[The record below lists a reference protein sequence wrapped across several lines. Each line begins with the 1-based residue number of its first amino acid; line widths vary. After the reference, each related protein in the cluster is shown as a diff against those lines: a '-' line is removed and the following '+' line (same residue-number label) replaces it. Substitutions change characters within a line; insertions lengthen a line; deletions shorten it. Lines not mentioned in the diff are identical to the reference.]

1 MKAICTDEMK
11 HIQLDIL
18 KNVAKFCDENR
29 IRYYLGFGTM
39 LGAVRHKGFIPWDDD
54 IDIGMM
60 RSDYDRFCSLAE
72 GGLPEGYS
80 LHTSRNTTGYA
91 AMFAKVYRDGTRFE
105 NQEAR
110 EASSSMGI
118 FVDIFPYDQLYTDKR
133 LRAKQVRT
141 ASIAQK
147 RAYLYHSSSIVV
159 PHKGFLGQLEQ
170 IGCSAMHVV
179 EQLVS
184 RGACSYQ
191 DLFDSCIADSNTGE
205 VSDYCLTLSWPNTA
219 PVPIS
224 EIFPLS
230 SAVFE
235 GSEFPVPRMTDK
247 YLTTMYGDWKKIPSP
262 DNRHTHLPL
271 LLDFGDGEVWT
282 AQN

>member
-1 MKAICTDEMK
+1 MMSKAHALLKLQNTE
-11 HIQLDIL
+11 LDIL
-18 KNVAKFCDENR
+18 QVVAAFCSKHG
-29 IRYYLGFGTM
+29 IRWWLDGGTC
-39 LGAVRHKGFIPWDDD
+39 LGAMRHRGFIPWDDD

-147 RAYLYHSSSIVV
+147 RAYLYPSSSIVV
-159 PHKGFLGQLEQ
+159 PHKGFL
-170 IGCSAMHVV
+170 
-179 EQLVS
+179 
-184 RGACSYQ
+184 
-191 DLFDSCIADSNTGE
+191 
-205 VSDYCLTLSWPNTA
+205 LSL
-219 PVPIS
+219 IH
-224 EIFPLS
+224 I
-230 SAVFE
+230 
-235 GSEFPVPRMTDK
+235 
-247 YLTTMYGDWKKIPSP
+247 
-262 DNRHTHLPL
+262 
-271 LLDFGDGEVWT
+271 
-282 AQN
+282 

>member
-1 MKAICTDEMK
+1 MMSEASALLKLQNIE
-11 HIQLDIL
+11 LDIL
-18 KNVAKFCDENR
+18 RVIAAFCSAHNISWWLD
-29 IRYYLGFGTM
+29 GGTC
-39 LGAVRHKGFIPWDDD
+39 LGAMRHGGFIPWDDD

-72 GGLPEGYS
+72 DGLPEGYS
-80 LHTSRNTTGYA
+80 LHTSRNTIGYA
-91 AMFAKVYRDGTRFE
+91 ATRFE

-110 EASSSMGI
+110 ESSSSMGI
-118 FVDIFPYDQLYTDKR
+118 FVDVFPYDRLYVDKR

-159 PHKGFLGQLEQ
+159 PHKGFLGRLEQ
-170 IGCSAMHVV
+170 IGCSTMHVV
-179 EQLVS
+179 ERLLS

-191 DLFDSCIADSNTGE
+191 DLFDSCIADSNIGA
-205 VSDYCLTLSWPNTA
+205 VSDSCLTLSWPNMA

-224 EIFPLS
+224 ELFPLS

-235 GSEFPVPRMTDK
+235 GIEFPVPHKTGK
-247 YLTTMYGDWKKIPSP
+247 YLTTMYGDWEKIPSP

-271 LLDFGDGEVWT
+271 LLDFGHGEVWT
-282 AQN
+282 AQD

>member
-1 MKAICTDEMK
+1 MSKAHALLKLQNTE
-11 HIQLDIL
+11 LDIL
-18 KNVAKFCDENR
+18 QVVAAFCSKHG
-29 IRYYLGFGTM
+29 IRWWLDGGTC
-39 LGAVRHKGFIPWDDD
+39 LGAMRHRGFIPWDDD

-80 LHTSRNTTGYA
+80 LHTY
-91 AMFAKVYRDGTRFE
+91 
-105 NQEAR
+105 
-110 EASSSMGI
+110 
-118 FVDIFPYDQLYTDKR
+118 KR

-205 VSDYCLTLSWPNTA
+205 VSDCCLTLSWPNMA

>member
-1 MKAICTDEMK
+1 
-11 HIQLDIL
+11 
-18 KNVAKFCDENR
+18 
-29 IRYYLGFGTM
+29 
-39 LGAVRHKGFIPWDDD
+39 
-54 IDIGMM
+54 
-60 RSDYDRFCSLAE
+60 
-72 GGLPEGYS
+72 
-80 LHTSRNTTGYA
+80 
-91 AMFAKVYRDGTRFE
+91 
-105 NQEAR
+105 
-110 EASSSMGI
+110 
-118 FVDIFPYDQLYTDKR
+118 
-133 LRAKQVRT
+133 
-141 ASIAQK
+141 
-147 RAYLYHSSSIVV
+147 
-159 PHKGFLGQLEQ
+159 
-170 IGCSAMHVV
+170 MHVV

-205 VSDYCLTLSWPNTA
+205 VSDYCLTLSWPNMA

-235 GSEFPVPRMTDK
+235 GSEFPVPCMTDK